1 VGAISVQEAERTWTL
16 SSEVFVLYA
25 EPEKRDL
32 LRDDKLQRDG
42 TLAKAAGGSD
52 ASASPGLKKE
62 QCSSNLDGMA

>member
-1 VGAISVQEAERTWTL
+1 MGAISIQEAERTRTL
-16 SSEVFVLYA
+16 SSEVFVPYA
-25 EPEKRDL
+25 EPEKRDF
-32 LRDDKLQRDG
+32 LRGDDLQRRW